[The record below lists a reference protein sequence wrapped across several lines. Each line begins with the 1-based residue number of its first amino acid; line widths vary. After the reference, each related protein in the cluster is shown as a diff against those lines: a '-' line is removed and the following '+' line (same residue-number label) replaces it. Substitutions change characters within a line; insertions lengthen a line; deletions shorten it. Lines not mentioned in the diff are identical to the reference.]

1 MTPVSGGLAVP
12 GMRRLG
18 LVPWNHDGIAAF
30 TVRAGEDV
38 PTYDDWMIRAA
49 LVRGAISCK
58 RADLLGRAINRE
70 LWMIGYVAKVETDGT
85 ARSVLV
91 DIRKSL

>member
-18 LVPWNHDGIAAF
+18 SVPWNHDGIAAF

-49 LVRGAISCK
+49 LVRGAIACK
-58 RADLLGRAINRE
+58 KADLLSRALNRE
-70 LWMIGYVAKVETDGT
+70 LWMIGYLAKLEIDVTD
-85 ARSVLV
+85 RSVVV
-91 DIRKSL
+91 DIHKSL